1 MEQRPTAPTDAVW
14 FPGLP
19 GALRGA
25 LLAGVGVGVLALIY
39 GVATGAYSRVG
50 QAFLVNFLFWT
61 GVSQAGVVFSAA
73 YRLCNAAWG
82 EPFRRIGETMGSFLP
97 VSVVL
102 FVFILPLGGWVYPWV
117 REPVHG
123 KEHWLSLPFLF
134 ARDEFALVWLAG
146 VSLLYV
152 YHSLRPELGWLA
164 DRGAVRP
171 ESHLATRLTRGWQG
185 FAAERARSHRILS
198 RLTPVLLLSYGLFYT
213 LLAFDLV
220 MSLDPHWYSTL
231 FGWRYFVITFY
242 AAVATIAILAALLH
256 RSVPA
261 LRQHLTTP
269 QFHDIGK
276 LLFGFC
282 LLSGGLFFTEYLV
295 IWYGNLP
302 EETVYVLKRLHTEP
316 WLPISWTVVVLLY
329 FGPLVVLMSRR
340 VKQKP
345 NTLMAIALV
354 ILAALWVDR
363 FLAVVPSVWK
373 EHSVPL
379 GPVEIGMTIGFLA
392 GVLLVWAGA
401 ARHVPLVPLV
411 AVQLPSEAPSE
422 HAEPGPAGTA
432 ASHT

>member
-1 MEQRPTAPTDAVW
+1 MEHHSTTPTEAVW

-25 LLAGVGVGVLALIY
+25 LLAGVAVGVLALLY
-39 GVATGAYSRVG
+39 GVATGAYNRVG

-61 GVSQAGVVFSAA
+61 GVSQAGVIFSAA
-73 YRLCNAAWG
+73 YRLCNGSWG
-82 EPFRRIGETMGSFLP
+82 EPFRRIGETMGAFLP
-97 VSVVL
+97 VSAVL
-102 FVFILPLGGWVYPWV
+102 FVLVLPLGGSIYPWV

-123 KEHWLSLPFLF
+123 KEHWLSLPFVF
-134 ARDEFALVWLAG
+134 ARGEFALLWMAC
-146 VSLLYV
+146 VSLFYV
-152 YHSLRPELGWLA
+152 YHSLRPELGLLA
-164 DRGAVRP
+164 ERGAARP
-171 ESHLATRLTRGWQG
+171 TGLAARLTQGWQG
-185 FAAERARSHRILS
+185 FAAESARSHSILS
-198 RLTPVLLLSYGLFYT
+198 RFTPVLLLSYGLFYT

-242 AAVATIAILAALLH
+242 AGIATLVILGALLH
-256 RSVPA
+256 KSVPG
-261 LRQHLTTP
+261 LRQQLTSV

-302 EETVYVLKRLHTEP
+302 EETVYVLARLHSDP
-316 WLPISWTVVVLLY
+316 WWPISWTVVVLLY

-340 VKQKP
+340 LKQKP
-345 NTLMAIALV
+345 GSLMPIAAV

-363 FLAVVPSVWK
+363 FLAVAPSVWK
-373 EHSVPL
+373 EPSVPL
-379 GPVEIGMTIGFLA
+379 GPVEIGATIGFVA
-392 GVLLVWAGA
+392 GVLLVWSSA
-401 ARHVPLVPLV
+401 ARHVPLVPLIPVQPPAAESV
-411 AVQLPSEAPSE
+411 AHPEA
-422 HAEPGPAGTA
+422 GPA